1 MTRRSAFVVAVFAAS
16 LAACGGGN
24 GDGAT
29 ATVPGTGETTTIA
42 PGGDDRPLAPDF
54 TLTLQP
60 EGEFVLSEA
69 GKPVYLVFWAEW

>member
-1 MTRRSAFVVAVFAAS
+1 MAVAVLAVS
-16 LAACGGGN
+16 LAACGGG
-24 GDGAT
+24 GGGAATTTTLAT
-29 ATVPGTGETTTIA
+29 APPGETTTIA
-42 PGGDDRPLAPDF
+42 PGTDERPLAPDF